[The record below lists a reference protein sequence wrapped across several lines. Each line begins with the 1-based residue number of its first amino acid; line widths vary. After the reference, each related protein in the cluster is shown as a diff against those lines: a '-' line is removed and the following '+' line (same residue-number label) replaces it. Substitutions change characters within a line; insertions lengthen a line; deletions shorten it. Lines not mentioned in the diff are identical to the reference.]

1 MSMKQ
6 YISEARAI
14 YEENYHGQFSK
25 NLAEWAISN
34 MQLKD
39 PSTRQMRPI
48 RAKSVD
54 EVMELMKR
62 YGVQVPEE
70 YMYTAWY
77 LYHMAVADYPKSL
90 TDDEQRANY
99 VEETIMDP
107 DGIPE
112 NVLDCFVAKMRNAG
126 KPIYWERML

>member
-1 MSMKQ
+1 MKQ

-70 YMYTAWY
+70 SMYTVWY

-90 TDDEQRANY
+90 TDDEHRATFI
-99 VEETIMDP
+99 EETIMDP
-107 DGIPE
+107 DGMPE

>member
-1 MSMKQ
+1 MKQ

-90 TDDEQRANY
+90 TDDEHRATFI
-99 VEETIMDP
+99 EETIMDP
-107 DGIPE
+107 DGMPE

>member
-1 MSMKQ
+1 MKQ

-90 TDDEQRANY
+90 TDDEHRATF

-107 DGIPE
+107 DGMPE